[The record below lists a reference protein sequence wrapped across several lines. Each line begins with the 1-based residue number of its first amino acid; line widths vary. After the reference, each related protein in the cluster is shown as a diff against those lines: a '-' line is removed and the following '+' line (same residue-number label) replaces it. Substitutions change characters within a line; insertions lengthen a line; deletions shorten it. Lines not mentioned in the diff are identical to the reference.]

1 MAKNEGDKFSRFDAV
16 LEQADVSDPWSH
28 TAGQA
33 PVYVPDYELLGRLL
47 TLPVEAG
54 AVSESGSF
62 PAGIDSWIAHELRR
76 AGFGSDE
83 VWPRPLRPRVLP
95 RDVAVLIDR
104 LPMPMRLE
112 LAWRIQNLPAVGPVD
127 ARILGRAYVKQVDV
141 CISRWDRGP
150 EVLVSTKAQL
160 RSFRKN
166 LPNRFEES
174 YGDAGN
180 LRARYPLAA
189 VGYFFVQRSTILT
202 HEPDAF
208 ELAVD
213 MIRKLRDTGDGNGY
227 TTTGLLLVEWDET
240 ASAIKVQARPDLV
253 PDDIAPPRFF
263 ADLVGHVLSVSPV
276 AHHVRVRGL
285 RERRNILVA
294 EADSATGEDTVVTLC
309 RDSARVRLL
318 PELGKALARTPQPSV
333 SSRFLR
339 L

>member
-1 MAKNEGDKFSRFDAV
+1 
-16 LEQADVSDPWSH
+16 
-28 TAGQA
+28 
-33 PVYVPDYELLGRLL
+33 
-47 TLPVEAG
+47 
-54 AVSESGSF
+54 VSESGSF

-76 AGFGSDE
+76 AGFGADE

-95 RDVAVLIDR
+95 RDVAVLIER
-104 LPMPMRLE
+104 LPMPIRLE

-141 CISRWDRGP
+141 CIARWDRGP

-202 HEPDAF
+202 DEPDAF

-227 TTTGLLLVEWDET
+227 TATGLLLVGWDET
-240 ASAIKVQARPDLV
+240 ASPITVQARPDLA
-253 PDDIAPPRFF
+253 PDDVAPPRFF
-263 ADLVGHVLSVSPV
+263 ADLVEHVLAVSPV

-285 RERRNILVA
+285 RERRDIPVA
-294 EADSATGEDTVVTLC
+294 EADFTTGEGTVVT
-309 RDSARVRLL
+309 
-318 PELGKALARTPQPSV
+318 
-333 SSRFLR
+333 
-339 L
+339 